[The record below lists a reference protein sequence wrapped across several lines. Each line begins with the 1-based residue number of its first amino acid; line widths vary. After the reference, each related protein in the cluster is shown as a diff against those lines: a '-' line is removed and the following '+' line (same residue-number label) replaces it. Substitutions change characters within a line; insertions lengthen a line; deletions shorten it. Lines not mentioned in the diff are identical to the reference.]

1 MTFCLQWQVTLGSR
15 LKFGLLVV
23 RRKGQPDRN
32 FCVGAYPSLHNFTAV
47 RDDINYRPLS
57 DLTYVSAEVDTCQP
71 ELGVQVSD
79 KYVLVNGTNGDN
91 STSGNCTIQTR
102 AENIQLNNGTGLLLN
117 TSLAL
122 RYALFILT
130 WKNSSNLAGLLPMI
144 LVLLWEISS
153 LPQILLDKAK
163 KSMKV
168 RRYHRSA

>member
-23 RRKGQPDRN
+23 KRKGQPDRN

-122 RYALFILT
+122 RYALYIVT
-130 WKNSSNLAGLLPMI
+130 WKNIVHNLAGFLPMI
-144 LVLLWEISS
+144 LVLL
-153 LPQILLDKAK
+153 
-163 KSMKV
+163 
-168 RRYHRSA
+168 